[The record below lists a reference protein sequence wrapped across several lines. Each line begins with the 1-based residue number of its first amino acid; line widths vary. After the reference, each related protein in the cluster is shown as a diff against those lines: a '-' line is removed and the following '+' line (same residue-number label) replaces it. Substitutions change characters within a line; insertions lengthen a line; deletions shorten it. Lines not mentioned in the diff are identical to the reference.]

1 MFFCISHGQ
10 IKSSV
15 ELIPG
20 LQSNLATIS
29 QSIWHTKVGDQA
41 DREEEED
48 LWKATSVLSKAL
60 QTVRL

>member
-29 QSIWHTKVGDQA
+29 QSIWHTEVGDQA